1 MPRLITFGDSFTYGH
16 GLSDCHVPEKNWQGP
31 NPSKF
36 AWPQILGDMLG
47 IEVIN
52 KSICGSSNIQI
63 LKEIL
68 TFDSFQKTDT
78 VIIGWTFNLRDC
90 IFNKNILGVESELR
104 VSAWHNDSDIVKNYF
119 SVHNDHDLSVRTG
132 LYIHH
137 AESYLKTKE
146 VTQFQFSALH
156 QGWYNTDGLPIF
168 IKDPEHFISGRII
181 DHNTDIALDNSHP
194 GPVSHSNAAKKLYEI
209 INAPK

>member
-1 MPRLITFGDSFTYGH
+1 MSRLITFGDSFTYGH
-16 GLSDCHVPEKNWQGP
+16 GLVDCHVPEKNWQGP
-31 NPSKF
+31 IPSKF
-36 AWPQILGDMLG
+36 AWPQVLGDMLG

-68 TFDSFQKTDT
+68 TFNSFEKTDI
-78 VIIGWTFNLRDC
+78 VIVGWTFNLRDC

-104 VSAWHNDSDIVKNYF
+104 VSAWHKDNKLVEKYF
-119 SVHNDHDLSVRTG
+119 SVHNNHDLSVRTG

-146 VTQFQFSALH
+146 VTQYQFSALH
-156 QGWYNTDGLPIF
+156 QGWYNTDGLPVF
-168 IKDPEHFISGRII
+168 IKDPEHFIFGRII
-181 DHNTDIALDNSHP
+181 NHNTDIALDNSHP
-194 GPVSHSNAAKKLYEI
+194 GPISHSNAAKKLYEI